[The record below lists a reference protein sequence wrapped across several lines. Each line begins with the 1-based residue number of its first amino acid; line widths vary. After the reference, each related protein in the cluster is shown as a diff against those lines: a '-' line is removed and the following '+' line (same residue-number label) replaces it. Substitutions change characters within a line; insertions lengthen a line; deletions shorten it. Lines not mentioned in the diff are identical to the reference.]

1 MRQTQLQYMIIGA
14 LLTAIAVAAIWFATQ
29 TNRSVDVTAN
39 NRHAL
44 TPETVLAVQALQGP
58 VDILA
63 VLGPDE
69 TQREALRTLVSRYQ
83 AHNPLLTL
91 TFINPETDPER
102 VRALNAAP
110 SGELIV
116 QGMGREQ
123 RLNSVSERALT
134 GVLRQL
140 NREGERQIQFTQGHD
155 ERMPNDT
162 GANHFGTLSQRLQSI
177 GLNSSDVSLVTQP
190 RLADELDLLVIADAR
205 RPFFPG
211 EVAAVLEHVN
221 RGGNLLWLIETD
233 LNKETGPKL
242 NALALELGIEIF
254 PGLIIDAASQQL
266 NAGSPTFVILDS
278 FASHPVT
285 QGIRSPL
292 LLPQARALAV
302 TPLAGQTLLP
312 LLQTPEASW
321 SETGELAGA
330 VQFDENTNETRGP
343 LVVGVT
349 IERSIAGRQQRIAV
363 IGDADFASNQ
373 FIANGANLA
382 FAESLMLWL
391 TGDADALAFVTQ
403 PAPDAR
409 LNLSPQNIIVLSVA
423 LLVALPILLFLTAG
437 ILAWRRRR

>member
-1 MRQTQLQYMIIGA
+1 MRRSNLQFLIIGA
-14 LLTAIAVAAIWFATQ
+14 LLIAIALAAIWLSTQ
-29 TNRSVDVTAN
+29 TNRSLDVTAN
-39 NRHAL
+39 KRHAL
-44 TPETVLAVQALQGP
+44 TPETILAVKALQGP
-58 VDILA
+58 VDIMA
-63 VLGPDE
+63 VVGPE
-69 TQREALRTLVSRYQ
+69 PTQREALRTLVSRYQ
-83 AHNPLLTL
+83 AHNPRLKL

-155 ERMPNDT
+155 ERIPNDA
-162 GANHFGTLSQRLQSI
+162 GANHFGTLSQRLNSI
-177 GLNSSDVSLVTQP
+177 GLNSDAISLVTQP
-190 RLADELDLLVIADAR
+190 RLNDDLDLLVIADAR

-242 NALALELGIEIF
+242 NALALELGIEIY

-266 NAGSPTFVILDS
+266 NAGSPTFVVLDS

-285 QGIRSPL
+285 QGIRSPI

-330 VQFDENTNETRGP
+330 VQFDEDTNEMRGP

-349 IERSIAGRQQRIAV
+349 IERAIANKQQRIAV

-391 TGDADALAFVTQ
+391 TGDSDALAFVTQ
-403 PAPDAR
+403 AAPDAR
-409 LNLSPQNIIVLSVA
+409 LNLSAQNIIVLSVA
-423 LLVALPILLFLTAG
+423 LLVALPVMLFITAG

>member
-1 MRQTQLQYMIIGA
+1 MRRTHLQYLIIGT
-14 LLTAIAVAAIWFATQ
+14 LSVAIAVATIWLSTQ
-29 TNRSVDVTAN
+29 THYSVDVTAN
-39 NRHAL
+39 KRHEL
-44 TPETVLAVQALQGP
+44 TSETVLAVKALQGP

-63 VLGPDE
+63 VVGPDE
-69 TQREALRTLVSRYQ
+69 TQRDALRTLVSRYQ

-102 VRALNAAP
+102 VRALNASP

-155 ERMPNDT
+155 ERLPLDP

-177 GLNSSDVSLVTQP
+177 GLNSSEVSLVTQP
-190 RLADELDLLVIADAR
+190 RIADDLDLLVIADAR

-221 RGGNLLWLIETD
+221 RGGSLLWLIETE

-242 NALALELGIEIF
+242 NALALELGMDIY

-266 NAGSPTFVILDS
+266 NAGSPTFVVLDS
-278 FASHPVT
+278 FATHPVT
-285 QGIRSPL
+285 QGLRSPI

-321 SETGELAGA
+321 AETGALEGA

-349 IERSIAGRQQRIAV
+349 IERDIAGKQQRIAI

-391 TGDADALAFVTQ
+391 TGDSDALAFVTQ
-403 PAPDAR
+403 AAPDAR
-409 LNLSPQNIIVLSVA
+409 LNLSAQNIIALSVA
-423 LLVALPILLFLTAG
+423 LLVALPILLFVIAG
-437 ILAWRRRR
+437 VLAWRRRR